1 MKLSR
6 VLAGASVGATNLYL
20 ASATFAQESES
31 IWGQWLPTSPTKEQS
46 LPALVQT
53 VLTWLLSF
61 AIIVAVVVIIVAG
74 YMYITAAG
82 DEAKIKKATTTLTW
96 AIVGLIVAFV
106 AMLLVRFVMTS
117 FLESTIPT
125 T

>member
-20 ASATFAQESES
+20 ASATFAQILTPGDFIPEDD
-31 IWGQWLPTSPTKEQS
+31 LLKDKS
-46 LPALVQT
+46 LPEVIKT
-53 VLTWLLSF
+53 TLTWILGF
-61 AIIVAVVVIIVAG
+61 AIVVAVVIIIVAG

-96 AIVGLIVAFV
+96 AIVGLIVAFL
-106 AMLLVRFVMTS
+106 ALLLVRFVMTS
-117 FLESTIPT
+117 FLGTQGKI
-125 T
+125 